1 MSQPGLYRKPGGL
14 LEAEIAFAPK
24 SNHRSRNFLGFV

>member
-14 LEAEIAFAPK
+14 LEAEIAFVPK
-24 SNHRSRNFLGFV
+24 SNHRPWDFLGFV